1 MKFVYL
7 IAVCRSDKSECE
19 IHMNTANEIPNSLH
33 KCVEGM
39 KLTFCRIPTVR
50 EQIVLFWEVAGSS
63 YVTVLKIRN
72 FDVLLQCAS

>member
-7 IAVCRSDKSECE
+7 IAVCLSDDSECE

-39 KLTFCRIPTVR
+39 KLTFLRDTHCQRANSF
-50 EQIVLFWEVAGSS
+50 VLGSRR
-63 YVTVLKIRN
+63 K
-72 FDVLLQCAS
+72 LLCVCFENKKL

>member
-7 IAVCRSDKSECE
+7 IAVCLSHESECE

-39 KLTFCRIPTVR
+39 KLTFLQNTHCQR
-50 EQIVLFWEVAGSS
+50 SS
-63 YVTVLKIRN
+63 YVSVLNIRN